1 MKLRGKCKWEGL
13 FMITFE
19 EVKETNRVVNVEKGV
34 KSMKVEREG
43 IFKYII
49 NEEKGTVVCVFD
61 LGMKRALSKIYSEYE
76 CIMSKSFLSKYDTG
90 LDTSEEI
97 LRAPYSWDTYLK
109 VRAIYEI
116 KKLLTDVTISNRIIK
131 EIRYTYGKNISKMP
145 EFKGIAKCNTEVD
158 LFDENIG
165 KKKAKYRMLK
175 KFEQFRSRCVCLCIY
190 QFTDTFLRE
199 SLRLTNKHRNTLRNI
214 REEVRSAIWHY
225 GEE

>member
-1 MKLRGKCKWEGL
+1 MK
-13 FMITFE
+13 I
-19 EVKETNRVVNVEKGV
+19 
-34 KSMKVEREG
+34 EREG

-49 NEEKGTVVCVFD
+49 NEEKGTVVCMFD

-76 CIMSKSFLSKYDTG
+76 CLMSKSPLGNYDT
-90 LDTSEEI
+90 LLLVESDEI
-97 LRAPYSWDTYLK
+97 LRKPCSWDEYLK
-109 VRAIYEI
+109 TIAAYER
-116 KKLLTDVTISNRIIK
+116 KVFLTDVTISNRIIK
-131 EIRYTYGKNISKMP
+131 EIRHTYGKNISKMP

-158 LFDENIG
+158 LFDVKIG

-175 KFEQFRSRCVCLCIY
+175 KFEQFRGRCVRLYIY

>member
-1 MKLRGKCKWEGL
+1 
-13 FMITFE
+13 MINLE
-19 EVKETNRVVNVEKGV
+19 EVKENTVRGV
-34 KSMKVEREG
+34 RSMKFEREG

-49 NEEKGTVVCVFD
+49 NYEKGTVVCMFD

-76 CIMSKSFLSKYDTG
+76 CLMSKSPLGNYDTLL
-90 LDTSEEI
+90 LDASDEI
-97 LRAPYSWDTYLK
+97 LRQPCSWDVYLK
-109 VRAIYEI
+109 ARAAYER
-116 KKLLTDVTISNRIIK
+116 KAFLTDVTISNRIIK

-158 LFDENIG
+158 LFDVKIG

-175 KFEQFRSRCVCLCIY
+175 KFEQFRGRCVRLYIY

-214 REEVRSAIWHY
+214 REEVRSAIWY
-225 GEE
+225 NSEE

>member
-1 MKLRGKCKWEGL
+1 
-13 FMITFE
+13 MINLE
-19 EVKETNRVVNVEKGV
+19 EVKENTVRGV
-34 KSMKVEREG
+34 KSMKFEREG

-49 NEEKGTVVCVFD
+49 NYEKGTVVCMFD

-76 CIMSKSFLSKYDTG
+76 CLMSKSPLGNYDTLL
-90 LDTSEEI
+90 LDASDEI
-97 LRAPYSWDTYLK
+97 LRQPCSWDVYLK
-109 VRAIYEI
+109 ARAAYER
-116 KKLLTDVTISNRIIK
+116 KAFLTDVTISNRIIK

-158 LFDENIG
+158 LFDVKIG

-175 KFEQFRSRCVCLCIY
+175 KFEQFRGRCVRLYIY

-214 REEVRSAIWHY
+214 REEVRSAIWY
-225 GEE
+225 NSEE

>member
-1 MKLRGKCKWEGL
+1 MTNL
-13 FMITFE
+13 E
-19 EVKETNRVVNVEKGV
+19 EVKENTVRGV
-34 KSMKVEREG
+34 RSMKFEREG

-49 NEEKGTVVCVFD
+49 NYEKGTVVCMFD

-76 CIMSKSFLSKYDTG
+76 YLMSKSPLGNYDTLL
-90 LDTSEEI
+90 LDASDEI
-97 LRAPYSWDTYLK
+97 LRQPCSWDVYLK
-109 VRAIYEI
+109 ARAAYER
-116 KKLLTDVTISNRIIK
+116 KAFLTDVTISNRIIK

-158 LFDENIG
+158 LFDVKIG

-175 KFEQFRSRCVCLCIY
+175 KFEQFRGRCVRLYIY

>member
-1 MKLRGKCKWEGL
+1 
-13 FMITFE
+13 MINLE
-19 EVKETNRVVNVEKGV
+19 EVKENTVRGV
-34 KSMKVEREG
+34 RSMKFEREG

-49 NEEKGTVVCVFD
+49 NYEKGTVVCMFD

-76 CIMSKSFLSKYDTG
+76 YLMSKSPLGNYDTLL
-90 LDTSEEI
+90 LDASDEI
-97 LRAPYSWDTYLK
+97 LRQPCSWDVYLK
-109 VRAIYEI
+109 ARAAYER
-116 KKLLTDVTISNRIIK
+116 KAFLTDVTISNRIIK

-158 LFDENIG
+158 LFNVNIG

-175 KFEQFRSRCVCLCIY
+175 KFEQFRGRCVRLYIY

-214 REEVRSAIWHY
+214 REEVRSAIWY
-225 GEE
+225 DSEE

>member
-1 MKLRGKCKWEGL
+1 
-13 FMITFE
+13 MINLE
-19 EVKETNRVVNVEKGV
+19 EVKENTVRGV
-34 KSMKVEREG
+34 KSMKFEREG

-49 NEEKGTVVCVFD
+49 NYEKGTVVCMFD

-76 CIMSKSFLSKYDTG
+76 CLMSKSSLGNYDT
-90 LDTSEEI
+90 LLLVESDEI
-97 LRAPYSWDTYLK
+97 LRQPCSWDEYLK
-109 VRAIYEI
+109 TIAAYER
-116 KKLLTDVTISNRIIK
+116 KVFLTDVTISNMIIK
-131 EIRYTYGKNISKMP
+131 EIRYTYGKNISNMP

-158 LFDENIG
+158 SFNVEFG
-165 KKKAKYRMLK
+165 KKLAKYRMLK
-175 KFEQFRSRCVCLCIY
+175 KFEEFRCRCICLHIY

>member
-1 MKLRGKCKWEGL
+1 MTNL
-13 FMITFE
+13 E
-19 EVKETNRVVNVEKGV
+19 EVKENTVRGV
-34 KSMKVEREG
+34 RSMKFEREG

-49 NEEKGTVVCVFD
+49 NYEKGTVVCMFD

-76 CIMSKSFLSKYDTG
+76 YLMSKSPLGNYDTLL
-90 LDTSEEI
+90 LDASDEI
-97 LRAPYSWDTYLK
+97 LRQPCSWDVYLK
-109 VRAIYEI
+109 ARAAYER
-116 KKLLTDVTISNRIIK
+116 KAFLTDVTISNRIIK

-158 LFDENIG
+158 LFDVKIG

-175 KFEQFRSRCVCLCIY
+175 KFEEFRGRCVRLYIY

-225 GEE
+225 DEE

>member
-1 MKLRGKCKWEGL
+1 MTNL
-13 FMITFE
+13 E
-19 EVKETNRVVNVEKGV
+19 EVKENTVRGV
-34 KSMKVEREG
+34 RSMKFEREG

-49 NEEKGTVVCVFD
+49 NYEKGTVVCMFD

-76 CIMSKSFLSKYDTG
+76 YLMSKSPLGNYDTLL
-90 LDTSEEI
+90 LDASDEI
-97 LRAPYSWDTYLK
+97 LRQPCSWDVYLK
-109 VRAIYEI
+109 ARAAYER
-116 KKLLTDVTISNRIIK
+116 KAFLTDVTISNRIIK
-131 EIRYTYGKNISKMP
+131 EIRYTYGKNISKMS

-158 LFDENIG
+158 LFDVKIG

-175 KFEQFRSRCVCLCIY
+175 KFEQFRGRCVRLYIY

>member
-1 MKLRGKCKWEGL
+1 MK
-13 FMITFE
+13 F
-19 EVKETNRVVNVEKGV
+19 
-34 KSMKVEREG
+34 EREG

-49 NEEKGTVVCVFD
+49 NYEKGTVVCMFD

-76 CIMSKSFLSKYDTG
+76 YLMSKSPLGNYDTLL
-90 LDTSEEI
+90 LDASDEI
-97 LRAPYSWDTYLK
+97 LRQPCSWDVYLK
-109 VRAIYEI
+109 ARAAYER
-116 KKLLTDVTISNRIIK
+116 KEFLTDVTISNRIIK

-175 KFEQFRSRCVCLCIY
+175 KFEQFRGRCVRLYIY

-214 REEVRSAIWHY
+214 REEVRSAIWY
-225 GEE
+225 NSEE

>member
-1 MKLRGKCKWEGL
+1 MK
-13 FMITFE
+13 F
-19 EVKETNRVVNVEKGV
+19 
-34 KSMKVEREG
+34 EREG

-49 NEEKGTVVCVFD
+49 NYEKGTVVCMFD

-76 CIMSKSFLSKYDTG
+76 YLMSKSPLGNYDTLL
-90 LDTSEEI
+90 LDASDEI
-97 LRAPYSWDTYLK
+97 LRQPCSWDVYLK
-109 VRAIYEI
+109 ARAAYER
-116 KKLLTDVTISNRIIK
+116 KEFLTDVTISNRIIK

-158 LFDENIG
+158 LFDVKIG

-175 KFEQFRSRCVCLCIY
+175 KFEQFRGRCVRLYIY

-214 REEVRSAIWHY
+214 REEVRSAIWY
-225 GEE
+225 NSEE

>member
-1 MKLRGKCKWEGL
+1 
-13 FMITFE
+13 MINLE
-19 EVKETNRVVNVEKGV
+19 EVKENHKRGV
-34 KSMKVEREG
+34 KSMKFEREG

-49 NEEKGTVVCVFD
+49 NYEKGTVVCMFD

-76 CIMSKSFLSKYDTG
+76 CLMSKSPLGNYDTLL
-90 LDTSEEI
+90 LDASDEI
-97 LRAPYSWDTYLK
+97 LRQPCSWDVYLK
-109 VRAIYEI
+109 ARAAYER
-116 KKLLTDVTISNRIIK
+116 KAFLTDVTISNRIIK

-175 KFEQFRSRCVCLCIY
+175 KFEQFRCRCVCLYIY

>member
-1 MKLRGKCKWEGL
+1 
-13 FMITFE
+13 MINLE
-19 EVKETNRVVNVEKGV
+19 EVKENTVRGV
-34 KSMKVEREG
+34 RSMKFEREG

-49 NEEKGTVVCVFD
+49 NYEKGTVVCMFD

-76 CIMSKSFLSKYDTG
+76 YLMSKSPLGNYDTLL
-90 LDTSEEI
+90 LDASDEI
-97 LRAPYSWDTYLK
+97 LRQPCSWDVYLK
-109 VRAIYEI
+109 IRAAYER
-116 KKLLTDVTISNRIIK
+116 KAFLTDVTISNRIIK

-145 EFKGIAKCNTEVD
+145 EFKGIAKCNTEID
-158 LFDENIG
+158 LFDVKIG

-175 KFEQFRSRCVCLCIY
+175 KFEQFRGRCVRLYIY

>member
-1 MKLRGKCKWEGL
+1 
-13 FMITFE
+13 MINLE
-19 EVKETNRVVNVEKGV
+19 EVKENTVRGV
-34 KSMKVEREG
+34 RSMKFEREG

-49 NEEKGTVVCVFD
+49 NYEKGTVVCMFD
-61 LGMKRALSKIYSEYE
+61 LGMKRALSRIYSDYE
-76 CIMSKSFLSKYDTG
+76 CLMGKSFLAKYDTG
-90 LDTSEEI
+90 LDASEEI

-109 VRAIYEI
+109 VRAIYER

-131 EIRYTYGKNISKMP
+131 EIRYTYGKNISNMP

-158 LFDENIG
+158 LFDVKIG
-165 KKKAKYRMLK
+165 KKMAKYRMLK
-175 KFEQFRSRCVCLCIY
+175 KFEQFRGRCVRLYIY

>member
-1 MKLRGKCKWEGL
+1 
-13 FMITFE
+13 MINLE
-19 EVKETNRVVNVEKGV
+19 EVKENTVRGV
-34 KSMKVEREG
+34 RSMKFEREG

-49 NEEKGTVVCVFD
+49 NYEKGTVVCMFD

-76 CIMSKSFLSKYDTG
+76 YLMSKSPLGNYDTLL
-90 LDTSEEI
+90 LDASDEI
-97 LRAPYSWDTYLK
+97 LRQPCSWDVYLK
-109 VRAIYEI
+109 ARAAYER
-116 KKLLTDVTISNRIIK
+116 KAFLTDVTISNRIIK

-158 LFDENIG
+158 LFDVKIG
-165 KKKAKYRMLK
+165 KKLAKYRMLK
-175 KFEQFRSRCVCLCIY
+175 KFEQFRGRCVRLYIY